1 MTYGWAILLV
11 VLVAAALFVL
21 GVFNVNSFVG
31 SRAVGFTEVSVT
43 AFSVASDGTLTL
55 KLQNQVGSP
64 ITVNSINATYGN
76 ESVSS
81 APATA
86 LGVGQ
91 SSGTLSV
98 GAFTGLNSGD
108 PYAMTVNIG
117 YTDRTTQFTYTET
130 GTLNGNVQ

>member
-21 GVFNVNSFVG
+21 GVFDVSSFVG

-76 ESVSS
+76 ESVTSS
-81 APATA
+81 PATA

-98 GAFTGLNSGD
+98 GTFTALNSGD

-117 YTDRTTQFTYTET
+117 YTDRSTQFTYTES